1 MSDPIRIDK
10 WSFVPTTGM
19 LENGSASRRLEH
31 RAAAV
36 LELLSREPGR
46 VVSQAEIIDQVWN
59 GRAVSANSVAVVISD
74 LRRALDDDPKAPRIV
89 ETLPKRGYR
98 IIADVTPDQTTSPLP
113 VSPQPSRS
121 RPSWMG
127 RPTALAALL
136 ALALILALA
145 WPRPS
150 PAPDRLSVTIS
161 PTVNETG
168 DEAYAALTRSVTELL
183 TLELTGQSAFTVATG
198 GSTDLT
204 VHSKLILWDGHPSMS
219 ITAQR
224 TGNEEVLW
232 SGMASGPE
240 TLLPRQVHEEIAD
253 LAAQVEGDGS

>member
-1 MSDPIRIDK
+1 
-10 WSFVPTTGM
+10 M

-36 LELLSREPGR
+36 LELLSRQPGR
-46 VVSQAEIIDQVWN
+46 VVSQAEIIDQVWD

-98 IIADVTPDQTTSPLP
+98 IIADVTPDQTPAPAVTPALP
-113 VSPQPSRS
+113 VSPQSGHA
-121 RPSWMG
+121 RPFWT
-127 RPTALAALL
+127 RRTTALAALL
-136 ALALILALA
+136 AFGLILALA
-145 WPRPS
+145 WTRFS
-150 PAPDRLSVTIS
+150 TAPDRLRVTIN

-183 TLELTGQSAFTVATG
+183 TLELTGQPAFTVATG
-198 GSTDLT
+198 GETDLI

-224 TGNEEVLW
+224 TGSEDVLW

-240 TLLPRQVHEEIAD
+240 TLPPRQVGEEIAD
-253 LAAQVEGDGS
+253 LAAQVEGDGASSERPH